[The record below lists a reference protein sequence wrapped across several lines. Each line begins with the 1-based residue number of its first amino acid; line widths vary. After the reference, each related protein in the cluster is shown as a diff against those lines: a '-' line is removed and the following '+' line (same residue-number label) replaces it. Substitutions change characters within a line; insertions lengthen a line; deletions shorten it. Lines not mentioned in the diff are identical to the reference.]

1 MEIRQARPGDIPEI
15 QRLLLQVG
23 EVHHQ
28 LRPDIFPAGTLKYTA
43 DQLRELLTDP
53 ARPIFVAMEEDALLG
68 YAFCVH
74 RDYEGTGSSTCRREI
89 YVDDLCVEEAHRGQ
103 GVATALFRH
112 VTDYARRCR
121 CDFVTLNVW
130 SGNAGAERFYE
141 AMGMTT
147 RSRNMEMKL

>member
-1 MEIRQARPGDIPEI
+1 MEIRQARPADIPEI
-15 QRLLLQVG
+15 QKLLLQVG

-28 LRPDIFPAGTLKYTA
+28 LRPDIFPTGTLKYTA
-43 DQLRELLTDP
+43 DQLKELLTDP
-53 ARPIFVAMEEDALLG
+53 ARPIFVAMGEDALLG
-68 YAFCVH
+68 YAFCAH
-74 RDYEGTGSSTCRREI
+74 RDYDGTGSSTCRREI

-112 VTDYARRCR
+112 VTDYARQWGCA
-121 CDFVTLNVW
+121 FVTLNVW

-141 AMGMTT
+141 TMGMTT